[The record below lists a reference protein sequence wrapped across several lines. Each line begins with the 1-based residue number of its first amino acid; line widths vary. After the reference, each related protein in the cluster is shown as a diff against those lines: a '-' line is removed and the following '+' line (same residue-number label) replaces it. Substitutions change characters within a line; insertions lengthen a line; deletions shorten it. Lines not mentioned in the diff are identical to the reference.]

1 MRNKRSIPRGA
12 LAGVSTLIALAA
24 LAISATAAAAQQTGT
39 IRGTVTDSAAHS
51 PIPGV
56 QIAVV
61 GSARNAVTNDQG
73 QYTIRDVPAGP
84 VALSAQR
91 IGFAPLQRRT
101 VVTAGATSVVDF
113 SINPVAAIL
122 SEVVSVGY
130 GTASRHDVS
139 SAIASVDSTAI
150 GNLPV
155 AGIDNALQGKVAGV
169 QVMQNSGEPGAGVSI
184 RVRGPASLN
193 AGNQP
198 LYVVDGVPIL
208 SSSLSQTSPSG
219 QSMTAVT
226 GLNPDEIA
234 SIDVLKDAAAAAIYG
249 SRGSN
254 GVVMITTKRGS
265 ANGTQFTVNAY
276 TGSQTREHHM
286 EALDATQFVTLL
298 NQAATN
304 DGKAA
309 PYVLG
314 VADANDYDWVNAIY
328 RRAAV
333 SDVQLSASG
342 GADRFR
348 YYASAGNFNQ
358 KGIIIGSA
366 YQRQSGRFNVDF
378 NATPKFLLSTS
389 IGLTREDDARVPGD
403 GNLDGIVTKSLSL
416 QPINPFYGADS
427 GFSGPSDGLNY
438 SNPLATAAYSFNS
451 YKTLRMLGNLQAVY
465 HLTDALTVN
474 GRAGADMVNLDELA
488 WQSPKVLKTTA
499 ASVNGVGQTDH
510 TTATKYVLE
519 GFLGYDAISTA
530 TQTLS
535 VTAGSSVEYNHTDLN
550 ALTGQGFPNG
560 FTTYVR
566 NASTIS
572 SWNGDATDN
581 DLASFFSRAN
591 YSLRDR
597 YLLSASFRADG
608 SSRFGA
614 SNRFGYFPA
623 LSAGW
628 VLTNESFASGLQRF
642 ATVKLRGSFGE
653 TGNQGIGD
661 YASLTLATGAPYS
674 GAAGVA
680 GSQLGNPDL
689 KWESTK
695 ESDFGVDVSTLGGRV
710 GIIAD
715 YYRRNT
721 DNLLVQLPIAST
733 SGYSSIWD
741 NIGSIRNT
749 GVDLGINTVN
759 VETAHFT
766 WSSDLNVTWNRN
778 DVTALYGGQ
787 PVTFTLAN
795 RVVSIA
801 AVGKP
806 LGEFYLYKFLRVDPA
821 TGNAVYAAAN
831 GGETLKPTSS
841 DLTYVGNPQ
850 PKYYGGF
857 TNTFNFLN
865 FDLRGF
871 LQFSQGNKVFDM
883 VRIFTDDGGATTNSK
898 NVHELTAWQKPGD
911 ITDEPRWSATGAS
924 GANVISS
931 RFVEDGSF
939 VRLGDVTLGY
949 KLPAAINNRV
959 HLNNG
964 RIYASGRNLKTW
976 TKYSGYNPDVNS
988 GGAGS
993 NVVTGVDYYAYPL
1006 ARTFSLGI
1014 TATW

>member
-1 MRNKRSIPRGA
+1 MSTKRSTLTGV
-12 LAGVSTLIALAA
+12 LAGVAALVASAA
-24 LAISATAAAAQQTGT
+24 LARTAVAQQTGT
-39 IRGTVTDSAAHS
+39 IRGTVTDSAAHT
-51 PIPGV
+51 PIPGAQV
-56 QIAVV
+56 IVT
-61 GSARNAVTNDQG
+61 GSTHGAVTSADG
-73 QYTIRDVPAGP
+73 QYIIRDVPAGP

-91 IGFAPLQRRT
+91 IGFAPVQRRVT
-101 VVTAGATSVVDF
+101 VVAGESVTVDL

-130 GTASRHDVS
+130 GTSSRHEVS
-139 SAIASVDSTAI
+139 SAIASVDSTSI
-150 GNLPV
+150 SNHPV

-208 SSSLSQTSPSG
+208 SSALSQTSPSG

-254 GVVMITTKRGS
+254 GVVMITTKRGGLS
-265 ANGTQFTVNAY
+265 GTQFSLNAY
-276 TGSQTREHHM
+276 TGTQTREHRM
-286 EALDATQFVTLL
+286 TALNATQFVTLL

-309 PYVLG
+309 PYVAG
-314 VADANDYDWVNAIY
+314 VADANNYDWVNAIY
-328 RRAAV
+328 RNAPV
-333 SDVQLSASG
+333 SDVQLSLSG

-348 YYASAGNFNQ
+348 YYGSAGNFNQ
-358 KGIIIGSA
+358 QGIIIASG
-366 YQRQSGRFNVDF
+366 YQRQSGRFNIDF
-378 NATPKFLLSTS
+378 NATPKLLLTTS
-389 IGLTREDDARVPGD
+389 IGLTREQDDRVPGD
-403 GNLDGIVTKSLSL
+403 GNLDGLVTKSLSL
-416 QPINPFYGADS
+416 QPINPFYGNSS
-427 GFSGPSDGLNY
+427 GFSNASDGLNY
-438 SNPLATAAYSFNS
+438 SNPLATAAFSFNH
-451 YKTLRMLGNLQAVY
+451 YKTLRALGNAQAVY
-465 HLTDALTVN
+465 HLTDALTIN
-474 GRAGADMVNLDELA
+474 GRAGADVLNLDELA
-488 WQSPKVLKTTA
+488 WQSPKVDKTTA

-510 TTATKYVLE
+510 TTATKYVAE
-519 GFLGYDAISTA
+519 AFLGYDALRSS

-535 VTAGSSVEYNHTDLN
+535 LTGGSSVEYNHTDLN
-550 ALTGQGFPNG
+550 AITGQGFPTG
-560 FTTYVR
+560 FTTYVK

-572 SWNGDATDN
+572 SWNGSASDN
-581 DLASFFSRAN
+581 NIASFFSRTT

-597 YLLSASFRADG
+597 YLLSGSFRADG

-614 SNRFGYFPA
+614 SNKYGYFPA

-628 VLTNESFASGLQRF
+628 VLTDESFARALQRF

-661 YASLTLATGAPYS
+661 YASLSLATGTPYS
-674 GAAGVA
+674 GSAGVA
-680 GSQLGNPDL
+680 GSQIGNPDL
-689 KWESTK
+689 RWETTK
-695 ESDFGVDVSTLGGRV
+695 ESDFGADISTLGGRI

-721 DNLLVQLPIAST
+721 DNLLVQLPVAST
-733 SGYSSIWD
+733 SGYSSVWN

-749 GVDLGINTVN
+749 GVDLGLHTLNI
-759 VETAHFT
+759 ERAHFS
-766 WSSDLNVTWNRN
+766 WNSDLNVTWNQN
-778 DVTALYGGQ
+778 KVTALYGGQ
-787 PVTFTLAN
+787 PVTFTEAN

-801 AVGKP
+801 AVGQP

-831 GGETLKPTSS
+831 GTETLKPTSS

-857 TNTFNFLN
+857 TNTLSFRN

-871 LQFSQGNKVFDM
+871 FQFSQGNKVFDM

-898 NVHELTAWQKPGD
+898 NLHELTAWQKPGD
-911 ITDEPRWSATGAS
+911 ITDEPRWSASGAS

-949 KLPAAINNRV
+949 KLPAAVGSRV
-959 HLNNG
+959 HLPNA

-988 GGAGS
+988 AGAGS
-993 NVVTGVDYYAYPL
+993 NVVMGVDYYAYPL
-1006 ARTFSLGI
+1006 ARTFSIGL
-1014 TATW
+1014 TSTW

>member
-1 MRNKRSIPRGA
+1 
-12 LAGVSTLIALAA
+12 VTALAA
-24 LAISATAAAAQQTGT
+24 LLAFATPAAAQQPG
-39 IRGTVTDSAAHS
+39 IVRGTVTDSAGRT
-51 PIPGV
+51 PIQGV
-56 QIAVV
+56 QIVIT
-61 GSARNAVTNDQG
+61 GSPRGSITNAAG
-73 QYTIRDVPAGP
+73 QYVIRDVPAGP
-84 VALSAQR
+84 LTVTAQR
-91 IGFAPLQRRT
+91 IGFARAQRQLVVAPGET
-101 VVTAGATSVVDF
+101 VVADF
-113 SINPVAAIL
+113 AISPVAAIL

-130 GTASRHDVS
+130 GTSSRHDVS

-150 GNLPV
+150 VGQPV

-208 SSSLSQTSPSG
+208 SSTSSQSSPSG
-219 QSMTAVT
+219 QRMTAVT

-254 GVVMITTKRGS
+254 GVVMITTKRG
-265 ANGTQFTVNAY
+265 AVNGTQFSLSAY
-276 TGSQTREHHM
+276 TGTQTREHRLH
-286 EALDATQFVTLL
+286 ALDATQFVTLL
-298 NQAATN
+298 DQAAVN
-304 DGKAA
+304 DGKPA
-309 PYVLG
+309 PYTLG

-333 SDVQLSASG
+333 SDLQLSASG

-348 YYASAGNFNQ
+348 YYGSAGNFNQ
-358 KGIIIGSA
+358 QGIIIGSA

-378 NATPKFLLSTS
+378 NATPRLLLTSS
-389 IGLTREDDARVPGD
+389 IGLTREDDARIPGD
-403 GNLDGIVTKSLSL
+403 GNLDGIVTKSLSE
-416 QPINPFYGADS
+416 QPINPFYGDNS
-427 GFSGPSDGLNY
+427 GFSGPADGLNY
-438 SNPLATAAYSFNS
+438 SNPLATVAYSFNS
-451 YKTLRMLGNLQAVY
+451 YKTLRALGSMQAVY
-465 HLTDALTVN
+465 HVTDALTAN
-474 GRAGADMVNLDELA
+474 GRAGADVLNVDELV

-499 ASVNGVGQTDH
+499 ASVNGVGQSDH

-519 GFLGYDAISTA
+519 GFLGYDAINSSA
-530 TQTLS
+530 QKLS
-535 VTAGSSVEYNHTDLN
+535 VTAGSSVEYNHTDLS
-550 ALTGQGFPNG
+550 AITGQGFPTG
-560 FTTYVR
+560 FSTYIR

-581 DLASFFSRAN
+581 NLASFFTRAS
-591 YSLRDR
+591 YSFRDR
-597 YLLSASFRADG
+597 YLLGGSFRADG

-628 VLTNESFASGLQRF
+628 VLTDESFAHGLQRF

-661 YASLTLATGAPYS
+661 YASLTLASGAPYS
-674 GAAGVA
+674 GATGVA

-689 KWESTK
+689 KWETTK
-695 ESDFGVDVSTLGGRV
+695 ETDAGLDVSTPGGRV
-710 GIIAD
+710 SVIAD

-721 DNLLVQLPIAST
+721 DNLLVQLPIPST
-733 SGYSSIWD
+733 SGYSSVWD
-741 NIGSIRNT
+741 NIGSIRNA
-749 GVDLGINTVN
+749 GVDLGLHTIN
-759 VETAHFT
+759 VETAHLT

-778 DVTALYGGQ
+778 VVTALYGGQ
-787 PVTFTLAN
+787 PVTFTEAN

-821 TGNAVYAAAN
+821 TGNAVYASAN

-850 PKYYGGF
+850 PNYYGGL
-857 TNTFNFLN
+857 TNTLSIRN

-871 LQFSQGNKVFDM
+871 LQFSEGNKVFDM
-883 VRIFTDDGGATTNSK
+883 IRIFTDDGGATTNSK

-911 ITDEPRWSATGAS
+911 ITDEPRYSATGAS

-949 KLPAAINNRV
+949 KLPAGVGARV
-959 HLNNG
+959 HLANA
-964 RIYASGRNLKTW
+964 RLYVSGRNLKTW
-976 TKYSGYNPDVNS
+976 TRYSGYNPDVNS
-988 GGAGS
+988 AGAGS
-993 NVVTGVDYYAYPL
+993 NVVMGVDYYAYPL
-1006 ARTFSLGI
+1006 ARTYSVGI

>member
-1 MRNKRSIPRGA
+1 
-12 LAGVSTLIALAA
+12 
-24 LAISATAAAAQQTGT
+24 
-39 IRGTVTDSAAHS
+39 
-51 PIPGV
+51 
-56 QIAVV
+56 
-61 GSARNAVTNDQG
+61 
-73 QYTIRDVPAGP
+73 
-84 VALSAQR
+84 
-91 IGFAPLQRRT
+91 
-101 VVTAGATSVVDF
+101 
-113 SINPVAAIL
+113 
-122 SEVVSVGY
+122 
-130 GTASRHDVS
+130 
-139 SAIASVDSTAI
+139 
-150 GNLPV
+150 
-155 AGIDNALQGKVAGV
+155 
-169 QVMQNSGEPGAGVSI
+169 VSI

-208 SSSLSQTSPSG
+208 SSTSSQSSPSG
-219 QSMTAVT
+219 QRMTAVT

-254 GVVMITTKRGS
+254 GVVMITTKRG
-265 ANGTQFTVNAY
+265 AVNGTQFSLSAY
-276 TGSQTREHHM
+276 TGTQTREHRLH
-286 EALDATQFVTLL
+286 ALDATQFVTLL
-298 NQAATN
+298 DQAAVN
-304 DGKAA
+304 DGKPA
-309 PYVLG
+309 PYTLG

-333 SDVQLSASG
+333 SDLQLSASG

-348 YYASAGNFNQ
+348 YYGSAGNFNQ
-358 KGIIIGSA
+358 QGIIIGSA

-378 NATPKFLLSTS
+378 NATPRLLLTSS
-389 IGLTREDDARVPGD
+389 IGLTREDDARIPGD
-403 GNLDGIVTKSLSL
+403 GNLDGIVTKSLSE
-416 QPINPFYGADS
+416 QPINPFYGDNS
-427 GFSGPSDGLNY
+427 GFSGPADGLNY
-438 SNPLATAAYSFNS
+438 SNPLATVAYSFNS
-451 YKTLRMLGNLQAVY
+451 YKTLRALGSMQAVY
-465 HLTDALTVN
+465 HVTDALTAN
-474 GRAGADMVNLDELA
+474 GRAGADVLNVDELV

-499 ASVNGVGQTDH
+499 ASVNGVGQSDH

-519 GFLGYDAISTA
+519 GFLGYDAINSSA
-530 TQTLS
+530 QKLS
-535 VTAGSSVEYNHTDLN
+535 VTAGSSVEYNHTDLS
-550 ALTGQGFPNG
+550 AITGQGFPTG
-560 FTTYVR
+560 FSTYIR

-581 DLASFFSRAN
+581 NLASFFTRAS
-591 YSLRDR
+591 YSFRDR
-597 YLLSASFRADG
+597 YLLGGSFRADG

-628 VLTNESFASGLQRF
+628 VLTDESFAHGLQRF

-661 YASLTLATGAPYS
+661 YASLTLASGAPYS
-674 GAAGVA
+674 GATGVA

-689 KWESTK
+689 KWETTK
-695 ESDFGVDVSTLGGRV
+695 ETDAGLDVSTPGGRV
-710 GIIAD
+710 SVIAD

-721 DNLLVQLPIAST
+721 DNLLVQLPIPST
-733 SGYSSIWD
+733 SGYSSVWD
-741 NIGSIRNT
+741 NIGSIRNA
-749 GVDLGINTVN
+749 GVDLGLHTINL
-759 VETAHFT
+759 ETAHLT

-778 DVTALYGGQ
+778 VVTALYGGQ
-787 PVTFTLAN
+787 PVTFTEAN

-821 TGNAVYAAAN
+821 TGNAVYASAN

-850 PKYYGGF
+850 PNYYGGL
-857 TNTFNFLN
+857 TNTLSIRN

-871 LQFSQGNKVFDM
+871 LQFSEGNKVFDM
-883 VRIFTDDGGATTNSK
+883 IRIFTDDGGATTNSK

-911 ITDEPRWSATGAS
+911 ITDEPRYSATGAS

-949 KLPAAINNRV
+949 KLPAGVGARV
-959 HLNNG
+959 HLANA
-964 RIYASGRNLKTW
+964 RLYVSGRNLKTW
-976 TKYSGYNPDVNS
+976 TRYSGYNPDVNS
-988 GGAGS
+988 AGAGS
-993 NVVTGVDYYAYPL
+993 NVVMGVDYYAYPL
-1006 ARTFSLGI
+1006 ARTYSVGI

>member
-1 MRNKRSIPRGA
+1 VV
-12 LAGVSTLIALAA
+12 AG
-24 LAISATAAAAQQTGT
+24 
-39 IRGTVTDSAAHS
+39 D
-51 PIPGV
+51 
-56 QIAVV
+56 
-61 GSARNAVTNDQG
+61 
-73 QYTIRDVPAGP
+73 
-84 VALSAQR
+84 
-91 IGFAPLQRRT
+91 
-101 VVTAGATSVVDF
+101 SVVANF
-113 SINPVAAIL
+113 TITPVAAIL

-130 GTASRHDVS
+130 GTSSRHDVS
-139 SAIASVDSTAI
+139 SAIASIDSTAI
-150 GNLPV
+150 SSQPV

-208 SSSLSQTSPSG
+208 SSTVSQSSPSG
-219 QSMTAVT
+219 QSLTAVT

-254 GVVMITTKRGS
+254 GVVMITTKRG
-265 ANGTQFTVNAY
+265 ALTGTQFTLSAY
-276 TGSQTREHHM
+276 TGTQTREHKL
-286 EALDATQFVTLL
+286 EALNATQFVTLL
-298 NQAATN
+298 NEAATN
-304 DGKAA
+304 DGKPA

-314 VADANDYDWVNAIY
+314 GADANDYDWVNAIY
-328 RRAAV
+328 RHAAV
-333 SDVQLSASG
+333 SDLQLSASG

-348 YYASAGNFNQ
+348 FYGSAGNFNQ
-358 KGIIIGSA
+358 QGIIIGSA

-378 NATPKFLLSTS
+378 NATPKLLLTTS

-403 GNLDGIVTKSLSL
+403 GNLDGIVTKSLSE
-416 QPINPFYGADS
+416 QPINPFYGDNS
-427 GFSGPSDGLNY
+427 GFSGPADGLNY
-438 SNPLATAAYSFNS
+438 SNPLATVAYSFNS
-451 YKTLRMLGNLQAVY
+451 YKTLRALGNLQAVY
-465 HLTDALTVN
+465 HLTNALTVN
-474 GRAGADMVNLDELA
+474 GRAGADVLNADELV

-499 ASVNGVGQTDH
+499 ASVNGVGQSDH

-519 GFLGYDAISTA
+519 GFVGYDAINTSA
-530 TQTLS
+530 QTLS
-535 VTAGSSVEYNHTDLN
+535 VTAGSSVEYNHTDRS
-550 ALTGQGFPNG
+550 AITGQGFPTG

-581 DLASFFSRAN
+581 NLASFFTRAN
-591 YSLRDR
+591 YSYRDR
-597 YLLSASFRADG
+597 YLLSGSFRADG

-614 SNRFGYFPA
+614 ANRYGYFPA
-623 LSAGW
+623 ISAAW
-628 VLTNESFASGLQRF
+628 VLTDEAFAHGLERF

-661 YASLTLATGAPYS
+661 YASLTLASGAPYS
-674 GAAGVA
+674 GSAGVA

-695 ESDFGVDVSTLGGRV
+695 ESDAGIDVSTLGGRIGV
-710 GIIAD
+710 IAD

-721 DNLLVQLPIAST
+721 DNLLVQLPIPAT
-733 SGYSSIWD
+733 SGYTSVWN

-749 GVDLGINTVN
+749 GVDLGLHTIN
-759 VETAHFT
+759 VETAHLT
-766 WSSDLNVTWNRN
+766 WNSDLNVTWNRN
-778 DVTALYGGQ
+778 KVTALYGGQ
-787 PVTFTLAN
+787 PVTFTEAN

-801 AVGKP
+801 AVGQP

-821 TGNAVYAAAN
+821 TGNAIYASAN
-831 GGETLKPTSS
+831 GGETRKPTSS

-857 TNTFNFLN
+857 TNTVSFHN

-871 LQFSQGNKVFDM
+871 LQFSEGNKVFDM
-883 VRIFTDDGGATTNSK
+883 IRIFTDDGGATTNSK

-911 ITDEPRWSATGAS
+911 ITDEPRYSATGAS

-939 VRLGDVTLGY
+939 VRLGEVTLGY
-949 KLPAAINNRV
+949 KLPVTVADRV
-959 HLNNG
+959 HLSNA
-964 RIYASGRNLKTW
+964 RLYVSGRNLKTW

-988 GGAGS
+988 AGANS
-993 NVVTGVDYYAYPL
+993 NVVMGVDYYAYPL
-1006 ARTFSLGI
+1006 ARTYSIGI